1 MMVRD
6 RDDGSERPDSVDWLL
21 LEHLQDDARLS
32 FAELGRRL
40 GLSPPA
46 VAERLR
52 RLEQSGLVTGYGARV
67 DRARA
72 GYPLSAFVRLRTSH
86 GNDAAVEEW
95 ARSRPEVVEC
105 HQVTG
110 EESYLLRLCASS
122 VRHLDA
128 LLSHLGTFGPT
139 TSTLV
144 LRSPVEGKRLAM
156 PADTSCPDRRSAG

>member
-1 MMVRD
+1 MVRHSGSGEGLVKD
-6 RDDGSERPDSVDWLL
+6 RHDGSEQPDAVDRLL
-21 LEHLQDDARLS
+21 LDHLQDDARLS

-46 VAERLR
+46 VAQRLH
-52 RLEQSGLVTGYGARV
+52 RLEKSGLVAGYGVRI

-72 GYPLSAFVRLRTSH
+72 GYPLTAFVRLRTSH

-122 VRHLDA
+122 VRHLDE
-128 LLSHLGTFGPT
+128 LLACLGTFGPT
-139 TSTLV
+139 ASTLV
-144 LRSPVEGKRLAM
+144 LRSPVEGKRL
-156 PADTSCPDRRSAG
+156 PR